1 MRIIKKYIL
10 RKGQELKTK
19 DLIVDEEATSKRK
32 NYIHFINHEFM
43 HTNKIGYH
51 VNVNSCGDLVYY
63 DDRNLTIYEV
73 MAKMVY
79 TIEFCE
85 RNLRESYEND
95 MKEWSRKF
103 SHIVDTSDV
112 GEINKHL
119 FDHKIVDGK
128 IILKDREV

>member
-10 RKGQELKTK
+10 REGQELKTK
-19 DLIVDEEATSKRK
+19 DLIIDEETTSKRK
-32 NYIHFINHEFM
+32 SYIHFINHEFM

-85 RNLRESYEND
+85 RNRRENYEND
-95 MKEWSRKF
+95 MKEWSRKL
-103 SHIVDTSDV
+103 SHLVDTSDID
-112 GEINKHL
+112 EINKHL

-128 IILKDREV
+128 VILKDREV